1 MTSEDTKLA
10 TTDLVEAL
18 RPLEAR
24 SRAMFGGYCV
34 YVDEKVVALVVGGS
48 VYVKRSA
55 RDDLFD
61 GWAVP
66 DHAYPGAKESWRLP
80 PDSVEREPD
89 RVRDAFKAV
98 GDVLPRRR
106 KR

>member
-1 MTSEDTKLA
+1 MNSEDTKLVA
-10 TTDLVEAL
+10 ADLLEAL

-34 YVDEKVVALVVGGS
+34 YVDEKVVALVVDGT
-48 VYVKRSA
+48 VFVKRSA

-61 GWAVP
+61 GWAVS
-66 DHAYPGAKESWRLP
+66 DRAYPGAKESWRLP
-80 PDSVEREPD
+80 PDSIEIEPD

-98 GDVLPRRR
+98 GDALPHRR